1 MFVFKASTPDAAL
14 RQGIHSITT
23 NGVATSSRNG
33 PVLRFPRP
41 VVTEWTKPA
50 QRVSFNTIRDAN
62 PFLHLIESLWMLNGR
77 NDVATMAYYAKQ
89 MATYTDDET
98 TFNGAYGYRWR
109 EHFGFDQLDA
119 VVAELRKN
127 PESRRCVISMWNAM
141 ITYETRQSGIGEY
154 DEMVQ
159 PDLLN
164 QTSKDLPCNTTV
176 MVDAGLGKLDI
187 TVTNRSND
195 MIWGAY
201 GANTVQFSFL
211 QEYLAN
217 KIGIPVGTY
226 YQVSNNMHIYTDFE
240 ITKRFVGQHTGATNP
255 YFPIAGA
262 LDTIPHYHTLST
274 HSLDSDTDDFEAE
287 LTDFV
292 NRCTIVDSITSYN
305 NSFLQSVAAPMA
317 RACNLHKNG
326 DTEGA
331 LALLTYSTQS
341 LQQQTDTMFQNDWLC
356 AGTQWLNRRLTA
368 KEQK

>member
-14 RQGIHSITT
+14 RQGIHSITA
-23 NGVATSSRNG
+23 NGVATQSRNG

-41 VVTEWTKPA
+41 VTTEWTRPW

-62 PFLHLIESLWMLNGR
+62 PFLHLIESMWMLNGR

-89 MATYTDDET
+89 MAAYTDDET
-98 TFNGAYGYRWR
+98 TLNGAYGYRWR
-109 EHFGFDQLDA
+109 EHFGYDQLDA

-127 PESRRCVISMWNAM
+127 PESRRCVIAMWNGM
-141 ITYETRQSGIGEY
+141 NLYENNGSGIN
-154 DEMVQ
+154 DLTVHS
-159 PDLLN
+159 DLLN

-201 GANTVQFSFL
+201 GANTVHFSFL

-240 ITKRFVGQHTGATNP
+240 VTKRFVGQHDGATNP
-255 YFPIAGA
+255 YFPIASA
-262 LDTIPHYHTLST
+262 LDTIPHYTSLST

-292 NRCTIVDSITSYN
+292 NRCTVVDSITSYN

-317 RACNLHKNG
+317 RACNLHKSG
-326 DTEGA
+326 ETEGA
-331 LALLTYSTQS
+331 LALLTYSAQS
-341 LQQQTDTMFQNDWLC
+341 LQQQTDTMFHNDWLC
-356 AGTQWLNRRLTA
+356 AGIQWLNRRLN
-368 KEQK
+368 KEPK